1 MTDMR
6 ESSKQLATESIDEPA
21 KMKIVWENNTYS
33 WIGLAEADYP
43 RFEAW
48 RSDDPVDDRWCLNMT
63 RAPGA
68 RPVKVRQ
75 LESLTAA
82 KKFADGLLAEFEC
95 GNSAK
100 QTCNISR
107 RSRQKEITRVAGGR
121 TPRPQLAQI
130 LNLIGIRDLGERYK
144 YRTDKA

>member
-1 MTDMR
+1 MR
-6 ESSKQLATESIDEPA
+6 ESSEQLATESIDEPA

-33 WIGLAEADYP
+33 WIGLAEASYP

-82 KKFADGLLAEFEC
+82 KRFADGLLAEFEC
-95 GNSAK
+95 VKAGSPSE
-100 QTCNISR
+100 NIHPSTGKIER
-107 RSRQKEITRVAGGR
+107 TRLAGSQR
-121 TPRPQLAQI
+121 PRPQLAHI

>member
-1 MTDMR
+1 
-6 ESSKQLATESIDEPA
+6 
-21 KMKIVWENNTYS
+21 MKIAWENNTYS

-68 RPVKVRQ
+68 RPLKVRR

-82 KKFADGLLAEFEC
+82 KRFADGLLAEFEC
-95 GNSAK
+95 GNGANRAYNV
-100 QTCNISR
+100 TR
-107 RSRQKEITRVAGGR
+107 GSRQKEITRVAGGR
-121 TPRPQLAQI
+121 RPRTQLANI
-130 LNLIGIRDLGERYK
+130 LNLIGIRDLGKGYK
-144 YRTDKA
+144 